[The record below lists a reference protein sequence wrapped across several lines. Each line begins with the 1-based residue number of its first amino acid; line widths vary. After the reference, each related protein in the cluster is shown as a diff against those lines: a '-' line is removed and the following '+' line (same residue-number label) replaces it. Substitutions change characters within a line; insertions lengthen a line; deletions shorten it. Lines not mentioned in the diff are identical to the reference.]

1 MPSNNVCS
9 LLIASFHDLTVSKG
23 SRFSPK
29 QSAQPFFTV
38 FHNIL
43 LKCRSTSSSPSCN
56 KLARADPITALLSL
70 AVGGIMQSQ
79 MEAKLVSMNLKSPGP
94 SLTCPVPLGPH
105 FQHQRHEPPVASL
118 RLLLLI
124 S

>member
-79 MEAKLVSMNLKSPGP
+79 MEAKLVSMNLKSPD
-94 SLTCPVPLGPH
+94 PV
-105 FQHQRHEPPVASL
+105 
-118 RLLLLI
+118 
-124 S
+124 